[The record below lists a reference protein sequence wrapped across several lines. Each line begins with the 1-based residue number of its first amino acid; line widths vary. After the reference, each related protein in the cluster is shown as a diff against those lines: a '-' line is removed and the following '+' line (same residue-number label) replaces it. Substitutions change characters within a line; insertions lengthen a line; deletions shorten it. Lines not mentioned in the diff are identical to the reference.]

1 MALIN
6 LNAASLC
13 TLLTNVKQIPHLR
26 PLVMGIVNVTPD
38 SFSDGGNYYNSEA
51 ALSHALA
58 LSDDGAD
65 IIDIGGESSRPGAS
79 PVSEDEELNRVMP
92 LVEALVRR
100 GILVSVDTTKP
111 AIMREAGKAGAA
123 MINDISALQH
133 EGALDAVAATGAVV
147 CLMHMKGNPDTM
159 QKAPYYD
166 DVVSE
171 VEDFLTARA
180 KACEDFGIA
189 RDHIVIDPGFGFGKT
204 TEHNLD
210 LMRALPK
217 LRDLPY
223 PLLVGWSR
231 KSTLGEIAGGR
242 NVADRLPASLAA
254 ALAAT
259 NAGANVL
266 RVHDVKETLD
276 ALKVWRAMNR

>member
-1 MALIN
+1 
-6 LNAASLC
+6 
-13 TLLTNVKQIPHLR
+13 
-26 PLVMGIVNVTPD
+26 MGIVNVTPD